1 MSAQRI
7 PRSRVTIQNPAQPGE
22 GYKMPNLSKTSPK
35 RKRDQYSRDRVHV
48 HRFLRDHWE
57 EAMEMIKLHKTFRK
71 LSSSNDRLTFSK
83 LPLTAPPGTMRT
95 IVEADAE
102 A

>member
-1 MSAQRI
+1 
-7 PRSRVTIQNPAQPGE
+7 
-22 GYKMPNLSKTSPK
+22 MPNLSKTSPK

-71 LSSSNDRLTFSK
+71 LSSSNDRLTF
-83 LPLTAPPGTMRT
+83 
-95 IVEADAE
+95 
-102 A
+102 